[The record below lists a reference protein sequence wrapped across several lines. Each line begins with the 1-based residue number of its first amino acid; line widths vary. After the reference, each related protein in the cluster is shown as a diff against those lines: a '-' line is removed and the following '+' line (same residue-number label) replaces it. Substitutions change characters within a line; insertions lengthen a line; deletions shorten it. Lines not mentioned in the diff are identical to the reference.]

1 MPYLLTSSSDACRSA
16 FALLLLPE
24 VVTESPAQAL
34 GGGQTSAFA
43 ASVRGS
49 GSVEGCCMAFPLPV
63 LVDFNICD
71 DPNRLLPEL
80 GLNYSDMPFVERFI
94 TE

>member
-34 GGGQTSAFA
+34 SGGQTSAFA
-43 ASVRGS
+43 ASVCGG
-49 GSVEGCCMAFPLPV
+49 GSVEGRCVAFPLPV
-63 LVDFNICD
+63 LVDFQPSD
-71 DPNRLLPEL
+71 DPNRPPPEL
-80 GLNYSDMPFVERFI
+80 GLSCSDVPLMRSI